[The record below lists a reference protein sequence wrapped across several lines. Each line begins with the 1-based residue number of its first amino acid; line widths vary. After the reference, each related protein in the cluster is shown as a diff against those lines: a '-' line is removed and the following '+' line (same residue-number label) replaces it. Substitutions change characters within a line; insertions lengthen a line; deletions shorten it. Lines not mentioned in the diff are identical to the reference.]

1 MMTYLEGR
9 PNWWLIAGLKAC
21 INLMMVDDV
30 AKFGLLE
37 SVGVIIIISNR
48 GHINGMQIAGAVAIV
63 TGAM

>member
-1 MMTYLEGR
+1 
-9 PNWWLIAGLKAC
+9 
-21 INLMMVDDV
+21 MMVNDV